1 VISGVQR
8 ILNPEAR
15 SLNALSVS
23 LHATSRL
30 FRQILGERGT
40 RHRALQE
47 KRSPSRRRTRG
58 SRATG
63 WWDPV
68 QSAIVTAI
76 MNLRS
81 SPAEKKSPRAA
92 PCRPRTAGGQRRHQ
106 SAAVEQSAEALVPYE
121 HVARKGQ
128 QRAAG
133 ILDRTIVQSRRVAG
147 LARSCALLACS
158 RLLQPGGGEARRVGA
173 DAINRRAILGDAILR
188 LTANDGG
195 VTPGRPA
202 DNRKRVQ
209 RPMR

>member
-1 VISGVQR
+1 MWVTCHRLVGPGLER
-8 ILNPEAR
+8 YRNGHHEPPIL
-15 SLNALSVS
+15 S
-23 LHATSRL
+23 SRK
-30 FRQILGERGT
+30 E
-40 RHRALQE
+40 
-47 KRSPSRRRTRG
+47 
-58 SRATG
+58 
-63 WWDPV
+63 
-68 QSAIVTAI
+68 
-76 MNLRS
+76 
-81 SPAEKKSPRAA
+81 SPRAA

-209 RPMR
+209 PRCADGPEPPGPKPKNQPSSAQYRIYPYQPGCSRTA